1 MNTLTQEKT
10 PFEKAGYTKDTKFR
24 VLACNGEE
32 YGIPKGS
39 VVRLDFDDGSACPAF
54 VKLTG
59 GDYMYYY
66 LPGATYNHLE
76 VFEGDIEA
84 VIHQTED
91 QYPHIQVKL
100 SAVDKTPTYRVHF
113 NELYHRDLSKAEAEE
128 IYSLLGIVL
137 NKN

>member
-24 VLACNGEE
+24 VVSDTAKD
-32 YGIPKGS
+32 YGVPEGS
-39 VVRLDFDDGSACPAF
+39 VVWLAWDDGTKCPF
-54 VKLTG
+54 FTRG
-59 GDYMYYY
+59 GSKVSFL
-66 LPGATYNHLE
+66 LPGVCNEQHLK
-76 VFEGDIEA
+76 
-84 VIHQTED
+84 VIQED
-91 QYPHIQVKL
+91 TAEDEDSYPNIQVKL

-113 NELYHRDLSKAEAEE
+113 NEMYHRDLSKAEAEE